1 MGFYEDAQKEYE
13 QDEQQFLQRNAA
25 VEQAKMREKTEKGG
39 KLKRVGNGLAGGM
52 TGGST
57 AMVFAANMF
66 DGMADDAL
74 MNPMFNQLPTG
85 EGLSDGGHA
94 KQAQVSPD
102 MEQKNPAGRTHMNM
116 PGNSSGREAPHVGK
130 LGNGGKKVAPHMP
143 TATERAEAAAEEIER
158 NARRE
163 AMMET
168 NEMAFGS
175 YF

>member
-13 QDEQQFLQRNAA
+13 QDEQQFLQRNTAI
-25 VEQAKMREKTEKGG
+25 EQAKMREKAEKGG

-66 DGMADDAL
+66 DGMADDVL
-74 MNPMFNQLPTG
+74 MNPVFNQIPSG
-85 EGLSDGGHA
+85 AELSGSGNT

-102 MEQKNPAGRTHMNM
+102 MEQKNPAGKFHVDG
-116 PGNSSGREAPHVGK
+116 PGNSS
-130 LGNGGKKVAPHMP
+130 KKVMPHIP
-143 TATERAEAAAEEIER
+143 TATERAEAAAAEIER

-175 YF
+175 HFG